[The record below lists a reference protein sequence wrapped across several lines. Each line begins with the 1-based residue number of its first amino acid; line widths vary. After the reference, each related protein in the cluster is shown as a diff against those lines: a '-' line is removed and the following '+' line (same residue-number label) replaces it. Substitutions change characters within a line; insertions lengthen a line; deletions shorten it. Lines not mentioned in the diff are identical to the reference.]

1 VIDRLVSTNLEKGFE
16 NFVENSDKRLNY
28 ELIMAFYASTLTVLR
43 SQSYKIQFKEKV
55 LKQFYQIGFLNDI
68 IN

>member
-16 NFVENSDKRLNY
+16 NFLENSDKRLNY
-28 ELIMAFYASTLTVLR
+28 ELIMAFYASALTVLR